1 MTILLK
7 VGLIKKTLSK
17 KSEYF
22 LQERRLVG
30 NVKFELD
37 SSNYATKA
45 DLKNAA
51 GVYASKFAEKVDLA
65 TLKSKT
71 DKLNID
77 KLENTPVDLRKLSD
91 VIKNEVVQKT
101 CMTNCL

>member
-17 KSEYF
+17 KIEYF

-37 SSNYATKA
+37 SSNYVTKA

-51 GVYASKFAEKVDLA
+51 GIYTSKFAEKVDLA

-77 KLENTPVDLRKLSD
+77 KLENTPVDLRKLS
-91 VIKNEVVQKT
+91 E
-101 CMTNCL
+101 

>member
-37 SSNYATKA
+37 SSNYAKKA

-51 GVYASKFAEKVDLA
+51 GVYASKFAE
-65 TLKSKT
+65 
-71 DKLNID
+71 
-77 KLENTPVDLRKLSD
+77 PVDLRKLSD

-101 CMTNCL
+101 CMTNWL